1 MNTFDFVVVPV
12 IVTVVYTLISLLK
25 RETKGN
31 EKVLTRL
38 PLIAAILGAILAV
51 IGFYAVPDIVP
62 TENLFTALLIGI
74 GSGLAATGTH
84 QVFKQ
89 MGSGGDPHGKGDGK
103 DGKNE

>member
-1 MNTFDFVVVPV
+1 MNTFDFVAVPI

-31 EKVLTRL
+31 EKVMSRL
-38 PLIAAILGAILAV
+38 PIIAAVIGAVLGV
-51 IGFYAVPDIVP
+51 IGFYAVPGIIP
-62 TENLFTALLIGI
+62 AENIFTALLIGI

-89 MGSGGDPHGKGDGK
+89 RNNWTHCLKSGTI
-103 DGKNE
+103 

>member
-1 MNTFDFVVVPV
+1 MNTFDFVAVPI

-31 EKVLTRL
+31 EKVMSRL
-38 PLIAAILGAILAV
+38 PIIAAVIGAVLGV
-51 IGFYAVPDIVP
+51 IGFYAVPGIIP
-62 TENLFTALLIGI
+62 AENIFTALLIGI

-89 MGSGGDPHGKGDGK
+89 MGTPKDAEVKDEK
-103 DGKNE
+103 TDGKN